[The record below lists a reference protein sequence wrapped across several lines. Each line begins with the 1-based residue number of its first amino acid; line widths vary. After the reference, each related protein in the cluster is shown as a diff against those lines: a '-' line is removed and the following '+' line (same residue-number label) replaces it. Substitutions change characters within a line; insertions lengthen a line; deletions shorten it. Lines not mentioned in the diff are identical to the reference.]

1 MSVAARPRLEA
12 PRNSCDTHIHIY
24 DSRFPQAP
32 GGPKPPGEFTV
43 EGYRKLQ
50 ARLGVSR
57 VVVVQPNAYQDDNR
71 CTLDAIAQLGADAK
85 GVGVVKPSVTD
96 AQLDALTRGG
106 IRGIRFMT
114 LPGGALGWDVMDA
127 LAARVHTFGW
137 HAVVQLDGRT
147 LPEREAQILRLP
159 GRFIIDHVGKF
170 LEPVPP
176 QHPSFKSLLRLV
188 DTGRCWVKLSAAY
201 EVSKSGPP
209 RYEDVGILAKALGM
223 KDASKADA
231 QADKIKVAYAG
242 MQPIPRAGLPDDIAQ
257 CVCWLASDRA
267 SFVNGEDVVV
277 DGGVIGGR
285 MFTPQQ
291 EGLQKAKAM
300 LGIAE

>member
-12 PRNSCDTHIHIY
+12 PPNSCDTHMHIY

-32 GGPKPPGEFTV
+32 GGPKPPGDFPV
-43 EGYRKLQ
+43 EAYRGMQ

-57 VVVVQPNAYQDDNR
+57 VVIVQPNAYQDDNR

-96 AQLDALTRGG
+96 AQLEALTRGG

-114 LPGGALGWDVMDA
+114 LPGGALGWDVMDG
-127 LAARVHTFGW
+127 LAARVHAFGW

-209 RYEDVGILAKALGM
+209 RYEDVGALARELVKAAPERMLWASNWPHPTAP
-223 KDASKADA
+223 KDAF
-231 QADKIKVAYAG
+231 
-242 MQPIPRAGLPDDIAQ
+242 PDDANLLDLLLEWAPDEAVRRRI
-257 CVCWLASDRA
+257 L
-267 SFVNGEDVVV
+267 V
-277 DGGVIGGR
+277 DN
-285 MFTPQQ
+285 P
-291 EGLQKAKAM
+291 
-300 LGIAE
+300 AELYGF